1 MNNEQMIQNPA
12 GFWVRFAAQL
22 IDGIIVGI
30 PLGIAGIMYSESL
43 GVNFGASILSFLYSL
58 VLPIIWNGQTIGK
71 RVLRIRIK
79 KISGEKIGFGT
90 MIMRTLVAGLV
101 YGITLGIAFLAS
113 IFMVAFRKDKRSV
126 HDLLAGTYVGY
137 EK

>member
-30 PLGIAGIMYSESL
+30 PLGIAVIMYSESL

>member
-43 GVNFGASILSFLYSL
+43 GVNFGVSILSFLYSL

-90 MIMRTLVAGLV
+90 MIMRTFVAGLV

-126 HDLLAGTYVGY
+126 HDLVAGTYVGY

>member
-1 MNNEQMIQNPA
+1 M
-12 GFWVRFAAQL
+12 
-22 IDGIIVGI
+22 
-30 PLGIAGIMYSESL
+30 
-43 GVNFGASILSFLYSL
+43 
-58 VLPIIWNGQTIGK
+58 
-71 RVLRIRIK
+71 

-101 YGITLGIAFLAS
+101 YGITLGIAFFAS

-126 HDLLAGTYVGY
+126 HDLVAGTYVGY